1 METPDEFMPSNHQIH
16 SILSLKR
23 RRRNK
28 RLRLLSSPPD
38 TTSSSSCGGTDEFPA
53 PSSSISGGDTNN
65 NNNSLLLHHHHH
77 DDYHEI
83 STEEEED
90 MANCLILL
98 AQGDSAHRRPTQ
110 NFPHPLKINPK
121 TSFNFEMAKTTA
133 GFYVYECK
141 TCNRTF
147 PSFQALG
154 GHRASHKK
162 PKTTMVTALEDQPE
176 EPQLIKIAASPV
188 QIPTKTVTAGTNYQ
202 THKGG
207 KVHECS
213 ICGLEFTSGQALG
226 GHMRRHRATTT
237 AMSSAQQVVVATNTE
252 EDNNNTNHHRH
263 RSNSDERKERNILEL
278 DLNLPAPEE
287 DLRET
292 KFQFTATPQTIVFS
306 SPTLVD
312 CHY

>member
-1 METPDEFMPSNHQIH
+1 
-16 SILSLKR
+16 
-23 RRRNK
+23 
-28 RLRLLSSPPD
+28 
-38 TTSSSSCGGTDEFPA
+38 
-53 PSSSISGGDTNN
+53 
-65 NNNSLLLHHHHH
+65 
-77 DDYHEI
+77 
-83 STEEEED
+83 

-98 AQGDSAHRRPTQ
+98 AQGDSAVHRRPTAQ
-110 NFPHPLKINPK
+110 NFQHPLKINPK
-121 TSFNFEMAKTTA
+121 TSFNFEMAKTTS

-162 PKTTMVTALEDQPE
+162 PKTTTMATALEDQPE

-188 QIPTKTVTAGTNYQ
+188 QIPTKTVTAGANFQ

-226 GHMRRHRATTT
+226 GHMRRHRATT
-237 AMSSAQQVVVATNTE
+237 AVSSAQQVVVATNTE
-252 EDNNNTNHHRH
+252 EDNNTNHHHHHRH
-263 RSNSDERKERNILEL
+263 RNSVERKERNILEL

-292 KFQFTATPQTIVFS
+292 KVVLGPTHPSVGPTPSVPFVIPDNDSLSTSLPLTHWALDKWASSQGNANPADAKAISPTATIKFRRRVIKFS
-306 SPTLVD
+306 MSELKRNL
-312 CHY
+312 